1 MRPRPIRLLL
11 LLLCLTAAVPGGCE
25 TRHDTGTDDQGRS
38 APTALTARLNQAV
51 RDELSLDDPLDFQ
64 EARRGFIAADPDLRI
79 AGPRGEAIWDMP
91 AYAFIRGEAPESVNP
106 SLWRQAKLNNIHGL
120 FEVVPGVYQLRG
132 FDISN
137 MTLIRGA
144 TGWILVDPL
153 TSAESAARALALARN
168 HLAPGPIKAVLFT
181 HSHIDHF
188 GGVFGVLSPR
198 EVEENRVRVVAPSGF
213 MEEATSENVLAGI
226 AMGRRA
232 AYQFGTHLEPS
243 ERGHVDTGLGKTGA
257 FGSFGI
263 LAPTEIVDRTPQ
275 EMVLDGVRFIFQ
287 NTPGSEAPA
296 EFTFYL
302 PDLKAFCGA
311 EVVSRTMHNL
321 YTLRGAK
328 VRDAL
333 KWSGYIHEAI
343 ELFGEAD
350 VYFGSHHWPIWGNER
365 VLEFL
370 RKQRDLYKY
379 IHDQT
384 LRMANAGMGPEEIA
398 ERIELPESL
407 RTFFPNRGYY
417 GTVRHNARGVY
428 QAYFGWYDGNPANL
442 NPLPPRETA
451 VRRVA
456 FMGGADAVLEKVQ
469 VSFDKGEYRWASQV
483 LNDLVFADPRN
494 RAARELLARTYEQL
508 GYQAESGV
516 WRNQYLSAAHELRH
530 GPPKK
535 GIDVADALELLRR
548 TPIPRF
554 FDSMAVRLNGPK
566 AEGRNT
572 VVNVI
577 FTDLDESY
585 VLSLENAVM
594 HHRKAPPSPGAD
606 VSVRITHDLFLRLLT
621 GQAGIKET
629 VFSDELETSG
639 NRLEL
644 VRFLLLFDNPDGR
657 FPLVTPLASR

>member
-1 MRPRPIRLLL
+1 MRARAIHLLL
-11 LLLCLTAAVPGGCE
+11 LYLTAAFLGACE
-25 TRHDTGTDDQGRS
+25 TRRDTDTDDQGRS
-38 APTALTARLNQAV
+38 APTGLTARMNHAV
-51 RDELSLDDPLDFQ
+51 RNELPLDDLRDFQ
-64 EARRGFIAADPDLRI
+64 EARRGFIAGDPDLRI
-79 AGPRGEAIWDMP
+79 EGPRGETIWDMP
-91 AYAFIRGEAPESVNP
+91 AYDFVQGSAPESVNP
-106 SLWRQAKLNNIHGL
+106 SLWRQAMLNNIHGL

-137 MTLIRGA
+137 MTLIRGE
-144 TGWILVDPL
+144 TGWVLVDPL
-153 TSAESAARALALARN
+153 TSTESAARALAFARK
-168 HLAPGPIKAVLFT
+168 HLDPGPITAVLFT

-188 GGVFGVLSPR
+188 GGVLGVLSA
-198 EVEENRVRVVAPSGF
+198 EEAEENRVRIIAPSGF

-257 FGSFGI
+257 FGSFGL
-263 LAPTEIVDRTPQ
+263 LAPTETVDRTPQ
-275 EMVLDGVRFIFQ
+275 ETVIDGVRFVFQ

-343 ELFGEAD
+343 ELFGDAD

-370 RKQRDLYKY
+370 TKQRDLYRY

-384 LRMANAGMGPEEIA
+384 LRMANAGMGPLEIA

-407 RTFFPNRGYY
+407 STFFPNRGYY
-417 GTVRHNARGVY
+417 GTLRQNARAVY

-451 VRRVA
+451 VRRVE
-456 FMGGADAVLEKVQ
+456 FMGGAGAVLEKAQ
-469 VSFDKGEYRWASQV
+469 ASFDQGEYRWTGQV
-483 LNDLVFADPRN
+483 LNDLVFADPGN

-516 WRNQYLSAAHELRH
+516 WRNQYLTAALELRH

-572 VVNVI
+572 AVNVV
-577 FTDLDESY
+577 FTDLGESH
-585 VLSLENAVM
+585 VLFLENAVL
-594 HHRKAPPSPGAD
+594 HHRKAPPDPEAD
-606 VSVRITHDLFLRLLT
+606 ATIRITHDLFLRLLT
-621 GQAGIKET
+621 GQSGIRET
-629 VFSDELETSG
+629 VFSDELDVSG

-657 FPLVTPLASR
+657 FPIVTPLASR